1 MENAMNEPPT
11 SEDPASTQPQE
22 APTVD
27 QARGARSG
35 MKFAAV
41 MILLAAILIAGFG
54 IYQFTQDGSEEAPPI
69 AESGEERPLDQVSDK
84 VFGAELLWRAPL
96 ESASMPSDIA
106 LVDERI
112 FVLDSN
118 NNSIVEIDDQGN
130 VLHVLDSKSDSRLAL
145 QAPMAMT
152 AHEDKLYV
160 SNSGGG
166 NVIVLNSDGV
176 VQEVITPEVGPTEY
190 PLRPIGIA
198 IARNGQIFLSDPD
211 NHRVLLLDQEGRLV
225 TTLGSGT
232 RDSGEYGFNTPGGL
246 SLDAQGNLYVV
257 DMLNYAVK
265 KYSPEEKFVLSLGEA
280 GDTEGTFSRPKVVA
294 VDGDGRIFVSDTLL
308 VAVAVFGANGQY
320 AGFIGREDPDDI
332 RSGSMFQAPH
342 GMKIVGDTL
351 YIVDRFAGLFAFDL
365 PEETVAEPT
374 AD

>member
-1 MENAMNEPPT
+1 MNEPPT

-54 IYQFTQDGSEEAPPI
+54 IYQFTKDGSEKAQPI

-118 NNSIVEIDDQGN
+118 NNSIIEIDDQGN

-166 NVIVLNSDGV
+166 NVIVLNSEGV
-176 VQEVITPEVGPTEY
+176 VQEVITPEVGPTES

>member
-1 MENAMNEPPT
+1 MNEPPT
-11 SEDPASTQPQE
+11 SEDPTFTQPQE

-84 VFGAELLWRAPL
+84 VFPAELLWRSPL

-118 NNSIVEIDDQGN
+118 NNSIIEIDDQGN

-176 VQEVITPEVGPTEY
+176 VQEVITPEVGPTKY

-225 TTLGSGT
+225 STLGSGT

-265 KYSPEEKFVLSLGEA
+265 KYSPEDKFVLSLGEA

-342 GMKIVGDTL
+342 GMEIVGDTL
-351 YIVDRFAGLFAFDL
+351 YVVDRFAGLFAFHL